1 MRVNRFLIVIGV
13 LISFACKAQLD
24 TLHYF
29 APLHI
34 YQNPLLNTHHVI
46 TVSTSSITPIN
57 YTIERADGTLISSG
71 TVQKSTPVE
80 VPLGMNNTTN
90 STDLFV
96 STAELNTVLSGKGV
110 VIRSDSPGVTASL
123 RSVSLNGNN
132 NADQAEL
139 VNSRGQFAVG
149 TTFRVAGVPN
159 TSGGLYRAASFGVLA
174 LESNTQITISGWS
187 NGMILNGTPTVSPTT
202 TTSYTLNQG
211 ESIVFSMLN
220 NTTAN
225 LDGFLGLEVTSSN
238 RIVMSNGL
246 IHGNVVGNIQAQDI
260 LVEQTVP
267 VNQLGTS
274 YIAIRGEETNT
285 YERVYVT
292 AHSNNTAITLNGGAS
307 PFATINAGEYI
318 EIPASFYTN
327 GNMFIET
334 SEPAYCYKHFSGI
347 WDNGKATSIVLIP
360 PLGSNMLSEVLGNYS
375 LNSFPGYSFTSNLAA
390 VVGVNDTLWVADN
403 SGSTTYLPNSGTTV
417 GGNAG
422 YITHKVSGI
431 SGNYDVRSSG
441 DLILT
446 QYGGGHHGGY
456 ASSFGR
462 FSQSTCSN
470 TLLSDTTC
478 IGGLYQLSFSSASPD
493 TGYYTDFG
501 QAQVVSG
508 TGTGP
513 YELSFSS
520 IGDYEVLY
528 IESTTQCPDTHR
540 VRIHVID
547 EYQPS
552 FTQVGDSE
560 LCPDESVWFY
570 VDSNQA
576 HLSIT
581 WFDGG
586 GGYSRQVSNSGDV
599 WYLAQGL
606 CGTYSDTVSVSAIP
620 VPEFT
625 TFNDTLLCGT
635 EELMVEINDPENH
648 YAYQWADGYIGADR
662 LIDSSGV
669 YELLASNDCGTFS
682 SGPLTIDFG
691 TCHCHVWIP
700 NAFTPNGNR
709 LNEGFG
715 VEYDCSLETFEM
727 EIYNRW
733 GQKLYHTFSADDKW
747 DGRYAGEMSATG
759 VYLYIITYTYRNDY
773 GSLVRESKEG
783 SLTLLR

>member
-1 MRVNRFLIVIGV
+1 M
-13 LISFACKAQLD
+13 ISSAAQAQLD

-71 TVQKSTPVE
+71 TVQKNTPVE

-159 TSGGLYRAASFGVLA
+159 TSGGLYRAASFGILA
-174 LESNTQITISGWS
+174 LEPNTQITISGWS
-187 NGMILNGTPTVSPTT
+187 NGVILNGTPTVSPTT

-292 AHSNNTAITLNGGAS
+292 AHSNNTAITLNGGTS

-327 GNMFIET
+327 GNMYIET

-375 LNSFPGYSFTSNLAA
+375 LNSFSGYSFTSNLAA

-478 IGGLYQLSFSSASPD
+478 VGGLYQLSFSSASPD

-540 VRIHVID
+540 VRIHVMEETAPTWTADGDLEIC
-547 EYQPS
+547 E
-552 FTQVGDSE
+552 GDSVVISLE
-560 LCPDESVWFY
+560 SDFAIQSVVWQDGSSGENYIATTPGLVWYDVQGECESFSDTIEVLPFEGESPPTWTADGDLKICEGESVTIY
-570 VDSNQA
+570 LESDSALQNV
-576 HLSIT
+576 T
-581 WFDGG
+581 WQDGTTG
-586 GGYSRQVSNSGDV
+586 DSYSATSPGLI
-599 WYLAQGL
+599 WYEVQGRCDL
-606 CGTYSDTVSVSAIP
+606 YSDTIDVLP
-620 VPEFT
+620 GEGCT
-625 TFNDTLLCGT
+625 EMTL
-635 EELMVEINDPENH
+635 EL
-648 YAYQWADGYIGADR
+648 
-662 LIDSSGV
+662 
-669 YELLASNDCGTFS
+669 
-682 SGPLTIDFG
+682 
-691 TCHCHVWIP
+691 P
-700 NAFTPNGNR
+700 NVFTPNGDAY
-709 LNEGFG
+709 NEVWAPLSEGA
-715 VEYDCSLETFEM
+715 ERYEII
-727 EIYNRW
+727 IYNRW
-733 GQKLYHTFSADDKW
+733 GTVVHRYSGTVVDYNGW
-747 DGRYAGEMSATG
+747 DGLNVSEG
-759 VYLYIITYTYRNDY
+759 TYFVICKARDIW
-773 GSLVRESKEG
+773 G
-783 SLTLLR
+783 LTLEETGHITVLE